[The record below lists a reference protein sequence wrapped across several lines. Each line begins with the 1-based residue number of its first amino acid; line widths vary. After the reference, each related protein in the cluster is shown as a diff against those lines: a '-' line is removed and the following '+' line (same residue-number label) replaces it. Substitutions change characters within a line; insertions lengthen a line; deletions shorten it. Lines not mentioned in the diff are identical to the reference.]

1 MMQYSLNRILAIIS
15 FVACAMAV
23 EARIPASDLDPFIF
37 GDSLSLARNIR
48 LVDSLKDI
56 RNKTVPSVKRVMAA
70 QALGDY
76 FLEHH
81 TDSAFTYWNIAK
93 DEANALGLEREA
105 MRLRMKI
112 DGYMSF
118 IGMGAEGYTDF
129 KKIDHKNFDRDLKR
143 AYFLASSE
151 LYYNLALRYPESH
164 QKNRNIARTV
174 EAIDSLIPFYTPD
187 NPVYRYLY
195 AFRSLMTGNRS
206 IAAATLAEL
215 LPELRHRPALY
226 TRASQILSE
235 YYENNPNRRD
245 DYLNYLTDA
254 TLVSLRQGII
264 RPALMAK
271 LGRELYLDGDRKR
284 GARCIYL
291 AFSASDA
298 ERGVYQLRN
307 TSEYAP
313 MLAGGTTQSL
323 MLRNIVSAV
332 CLLII
337 ATLLILLI
345 LNVRKSKRM
354 ALKFTAQLNSS
365 EMQMGH
371 LRNDRR
377 NYLSLAFSALEN
389 LKQFNRFAHRKLTAG
404 QAKDLFKDVE
414 AGTFV
419 QAQTDRFFEEFDAMF
434 LKSEPNF
441 LDRLNALLRPDQRL
455 ELQPGNRL
463 SPELRIA
470 ALVSLGINDS
480 SRIAAVLGLSLNTV
494 YTYRNRL
501 KGRAIERADFENRLS
516 KISDNI

>member
-1 MMQYSLNRILAIIS
+1 M
-15 FVACAMAV
+15 FVASVVAMA
-23 EARIPASDLDPFIF
+23 ARIPVTDLDPFIF
-37 GDSLSLARNIR
+37 GDSLSLSRNVR
-48 LVDSLKDI
+48 LVDSLKNI

-76 FLEHH
+76 FLAHH
-81 TDSAFTYWNIAK
+81 TDSAFTYWNIAR
-93 DEANALGLEREA
+93 DEALALGLEREA

-112 DGYMSF
+112 DGYMPF

-129 KKIDHKNFDRDLKR
+129 KNIDHTGFDRDLKR
-143 AYFLASSE
+143 DYFLASSE
-151 LYYNLALRYPESH
+151 LHYNLAFRYPESQ

-174 EAIDSLIPFYTPD
+174 EAIDSLIPYYTPD

-195 AFRSLMTGNRS
+195 AFRSLMTGNKS

-215 LPELRHRPALY
+215 LPELRNRPELY
-226 TRASQILSE
+226 TRAAQILAE
-235 YYENNPNRRD
+235 YYQSNPKRRE

-254 TLVSLRQGII
+254 TLVSLREGVV
-264 RPALMAK
+264 RPALMAR
-271 LGRELYLDGDRKR
+271 LGRELYLDGDKKR

-313 MLAGGTTQSL
+313 MLAGGSTHSL
-323 MLRNIVSAV
+323 MLRNIVSAASILV
-332 CLLII
+332 I
-337 ATLLILLI
+337 AVLLILLI
-345 LNVRKSKRM
+345 LNVRKSKRLRLRM
-354 ALKFTAQLNSS
+354 MAQLNSS
-365 EMQMGH
+365 EAQTAH

-419 QAQTDRFFEEFDAMF
+419 QSQADRFFEEFDAMF
-434 LKSEPNF
+434 LKSEPHF
-441 LDRLNALLRPDQRL
+441 LDRLNALLRKDQRL

-501 KGRAIERADFENRLS
+501 KGRAIERNDFENRLS